1 MDKRQ
6 RRQ

>member
-6 RRQ
+6 

>member
-6 RRQ
+6 IW

>member
-6 RRQ
+6 VQ